1 LADLQTRRQGK
12 PRCTELPAVRE
23 AAEAILARY
32 RVQGLLRLHY
42 EERVGERS
50 VRRYGSRPA
59 TVRIE
64 REVRVTAVID
74 QEAITAAVERLRW
87 GVYPT
92 HPPRAHPTPHD
103 TA

>member
-1 LADLQTRRQGK
+1 IGSLAQARAGEAALHTRPAQAPTPLAGLQKGRQGK
-12 PRCTELPAVRE
+12 RGCTEWPALRE

-59 TVRIE
+59 TPPVEAGGRGAP
-64 REVRVTAVID
+64 AVGA
-74 QEAITAAVERLRW
+74 E
-87 GVYPT
+87 G
-92 HPPRAHPTPHD
+92 
-103 TA
+103 